1 MADQSGGGGG
11 NNAMMRD
18 YRKGNWNVN
27 ETMILI
33 EAKKMDD
40 ERRTKRSEESGEGA
54 GGGAGR
60 GGGAKPSEPR
70 WKWVEDYCW
79 RRGCFRSQ
87 NQCNDKWDNLM
98 RDYKKVREYERRRTG
113 EEEEDEAASYWKI
126 EKSERKERNLPT
138 NMMPQIYEALVDVVE
153 RRAGGGGAQRAAAAA
168 SASVATYS
176 IGHPNPDVIV
186 STGYAVETPIQPPL
200 PPQQHALPG
209 PIVPALPPSSQT
221 PEAPPQ
227 LPSAAASQPLPTPE
241 SESSE
246 HSDSPAKRRRR
257 GGDRGAA
264 ASEDR
269 HEPCDVGTAI
279 SRSASIIAEALQAC
293 DEREER
299 RHRDLVGLHE
309 RRLKLEESKTEINRQ
324 GNDGLVSAINKL
336 ASSIHA
342 LASTSSS
349 KNPPSS

>member
-1 MADQSGGGGG
+1 MADQSGGSGGG
-11 NNAMMRD
+11 GHVMMRD

-27 ETMILI
+27 DTMVLI

-40 ERRTKRSEESGEGA
+40 ERRAKRSEESSEGA
-54 GGGAGR
+54 GR
-60 GGGAKPSEPR
+60 GGAKPSEPR

-79 RRGCFRSQ
+79 RRGCYRSQ

-98 RDYKKVREYERRRTG
+98 RDYKKVREYERRRAA
-113 EEEEDEAASYWKI
+113 EEAEAASYWKM

-153 RRAGGGGAQRAAAAA
+153 RRGGGVQGAAGAA
-168 SASVATYS
+168 SASVASYS
-176 IGHPNPDVIV
+176 IGPLNPDIIV
-186 STGYAVETPIQPPL
+186 TTGYSAETPIHPPL
-200 PPQQHALPG
+200 PPQQQHVFLG
-209 PIVPALPPSSQT
+209 PIAPALPPPSQT

-227 LPSAAASQPLPTPE
+227 LPSAATSQPLPTPE
-241 SESSE
+241 SEPSE

-257 GGDRGAA
+257 GGGAG
-264 ASEDR
+264 SEDR
-269 HEPCDVGTAI
+269 RGPGGDVGTAI
-279 SRSASIIAEALQAC
+279 SSSASIIAEALRAC

-309 RRLKLEESKTEINRQ
+309 RRLKLEESKTEISRQ
-324 GNDGLVSAINKL
+324 GIDGLVSAINKL

-342 LASTSSS
+342 LASSSS
-349 KNPPSS
+349 KNQSSS